1 MKKEEL
7 KRLKSALLAGVIYVN
22 LCACQKTEET
32 KEDEKNTKTSIEEF
46 KYNVVISF
54 IEGKAIIYDP
64 AVISVL
70 IKNGNVQIGTP
81 LDRTIYIEQSP
92 CVVIPGIENA
102 IEYASGI
109 VGEENIKFVS
119 FNETEN
125 KLIYQEQSEFVLKRI
140 PQKNTGNKKQKKED
154 D

>member
-7 KRLKSALLAGVIYVN
+7 KKIKAGLLAGVMCIN
-22 LCACQKTEET
+22 LCACQKSNET
-32 KEDEKNTKTSIEEF
+32 KEDKENEKSIKTTIDEF

-64 AVISVL
+64 MVISAT
-70 IKNGNVQIGTP
+70 INRNGYVQIGTP
-81 LDRTIYIEQSP
+81 LDRNIYIIQSP

-102 IEYASGI
+102 IVYASEI

-119 FNETEN
+119 FDKKEN
-125 KLIYQEQSEFVLKRI
+125 KLTYQEKNEFVLKRI
-140 PQKNTGNKKQKKED
+140 P
-154 D
+154 